1 MLHPSTKRLIDKLD
15 EMTRK
20 QRVGWQESDDG
31 AVRHDTEGYRVTL
44 TAAPHALL
52 LTDTQGR
59 EIETCSPEDF
69 VGETDATGRP
79 YAEFIEDLYREAH
92 RHARGAEKAISALL
106 SSLDEADAED
116 VAAPVVADAPH
127 AEPET
132 FEHAEDEG
140 DESRPL
146 EDHEMPEFEG
156 QADMQAAV
164 AAMADEVN
172 AEPVSPAAQETAL
185 ATDSMPVVEPAM
197 VAEPEQVEALTPSEP
212 VAPSPVPEEPAAP
225 YAPFAGSTETARPY
239 AVAAEF
245 AAPAVPEPEAIAE
258 EAPVVT
264 SSATELPAAEPFSGE
279 NDVWNAIRGTS
290 EPVEEAAPA
299 AEPTAPEMQ
308 PQLQEEPV
316 APAAS
321 RPAPVFGAGLFA
333 SSMGDLS
340 RYRTETPATPE
351 ADEQAP
357 PEPAPEPAPVEQA
370 ASEAPQAPEAE
381 PAPAFEADITPEPE
395 PERPAPAP
403 AAPQSFSLSGITS
416 GFGLGSTHSA
426 HRPQPE
432 APVTTA
438 EPQERKIIDG
448 TVDLPDSLPE
458 AEPAPASGMRMEE
471 DEDFGF
477 TDADLMPGVEASPV
491 PAASE
496 AAPDSSAPA
505 ETASEPEAEPEPL
518 PPHRPTQRFN
528 PWN

>member
-31 AVRHDTEGYRVTL
+31 AVKHDTEGYRVTL

-116 VAAPVVADAPH
+116 VPTPVVADAPH

-172 AEPVSPAAQETAL
+172 AEPVSLAAQETAL

-197 VAEPEQVEALTPSEP
+197 AAEPEQVEPLTPSEP
-212 VAPSPVPEEPAAP
+212 VAPSPVPAEPAAP

-245 AAPAVPEPEAIAE
+245 AAPAAPEPEAIAE
-258 EAPVVT
+258 EAHVVT

-299 AEPTAPEMQ
+299 AEP
-308 PQLQEEPV
+308 V
-316 APAAS
+316 APPAS
-321 RPAPVFGAGLFA
+321 QPAPVFGAGLFS

-340 RYRTETPATPE
+340 RYRTDTPATQETEP
-351 ADEQAP
+351 ATL
-357 PEPAPEPAPVEQA
+357 EPAPAEQA
-370 ASEAPQAPEAE
+370 APEVSQAPEAE
-381 PAPAFEADITPEPE
+381 PAPAFAADVTPEPE
-395 PERPAPAP
+395 PEQPAPAP

-432 APVTTA
+432 APLTAA

-458 AEPAPASGMRMEE
+458 AEPALASGMRMEE

>member
-31 AVRHDTEGYRVTL
+31 AVKHDTEGYRVTL

-52 LTDTQGR
+52 LTDTRGR

-106 SSLDEADAED
+106 SSLDEADAD
-116 VAAPVVADAPH
+116 DAAAPVVADAPH

-140 DESRPL
+140 DESRPF

-172 AEPVSPAAQETAL
+172 ADPVSRATVETPQAAEETAL
-185 ATDSMPVVEPAM
+185 ATDTMPVVEPAM
-197 VAEPEQVEALTPSEP
+197 TAEPEQVEPLTPPEP
-212 VAPSPVPEEPAAP
+212 AAPSPVIEEPAAP

-245 AAPAVPEPEAIAE
+245 AAPVAPEPETITE
-258 EAPVVT
+258 EAPVAT
-264 SSATELPAAEPFSGE
+264 PAATEFPAAEPFSGE

-299 AEPTAPEMQ
+299 AEP
-308 PQLQEEPV
+308 V
-316 APAAS
+316 APPAS
-321 RPAPVFGAGLFA
+321 QPAPVFGAGLFS

-340 RYRTETPATPE
+340 RYRTDTPATPE
-351 ADEQAP
+351 TEPATL
-357 PEPAPEPAPVEQA
+357 EPAPAEQA
-370 ASEAPQAPEAE
+370 APEVSQAPEAE
-381 PAPAFEADITPEPE
+381 PAPAFAADVTPEPE
-395 PERPAPAP
+395 PEQPAPAP

-426 HRPQPE
+426 HRPQTE
-432 APVTTA
+432 APVPTA
-438 EPQERKIIDG
+438 EPAERKIIDG

-496 AAPDSSAPA
+496 ATPDSPAPA
-505 ETASEPEAEPEPL
+505 ETASEPEPEPEPL